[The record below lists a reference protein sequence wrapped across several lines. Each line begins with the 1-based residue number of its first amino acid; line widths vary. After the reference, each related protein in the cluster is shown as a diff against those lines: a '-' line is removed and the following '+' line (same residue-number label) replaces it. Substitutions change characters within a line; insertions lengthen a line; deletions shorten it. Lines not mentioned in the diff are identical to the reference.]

1 MPRHP
6 KSAVPIFTAATLAV
20 LTALASPAGA
30 AGFDGTYAGTGATD
44 GGSKPFCKGT
54 FKVKATVKG
63 DAIALTVP
71 VADGGSVTLSGKVA
85 ANGAFSASDGRFT
98 HSGTISGK
106 ALTGKWRGP
115 SCYGTLALS
124 R

>member
-1 MPRHP
+1 MPILT
-6 KSAVPIFTAATLAV
+6 AVSLAV
-20 LTALASPAGA
+20 LSALAGPAAA
-30 AGFDGTYAGTGATD
+30 AGFDGASAGTGATD
-44 GGSKPFCKGT
+44 GGTKPFCKGT

-63 DAIALTVP
+63 EANAVTVP

-85 ANGAFSASDGRFT
+85 ANGAFSPTDGRFT

-106 ALTGKWRGP
+106 ALIGKWRGP
-115 SCYGTLALS
+115 SCYGTLSLS